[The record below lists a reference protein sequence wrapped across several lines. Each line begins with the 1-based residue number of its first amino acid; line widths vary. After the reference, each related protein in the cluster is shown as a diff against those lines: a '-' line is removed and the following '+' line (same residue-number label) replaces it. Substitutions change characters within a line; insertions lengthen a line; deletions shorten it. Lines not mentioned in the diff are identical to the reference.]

1 MTAGNKCGEARTVYN
16 WREWAERLTRTS
28 QGVPRWE
35 RWQALVPRYRRGI
48 QASEQD
54 EAFWRDV
61 MKLYLRPE
69 APPLSAY
76 VGKHPTEPVQG
87 VTFFQHPDVR
97 AAIVAS
103 GVDRDI
109 QKSIV
114 FDGNVVG
121 VATATRGRLLLHG
134 YDPAGAG
141 STNWA
146 ILMIP
151 DGSKAAV
158 CYSTGI
164 VGYEKGADWYFEGD
178 VAFTLYTPCPS
189 EEGDMESLSNWP
201 IGPIPG

>member
-1 MTAGNKCGEARTVYN
+1 MTHRTACAAFGALTLAAMLAACSQAEDDARAEAPATTAQ
-16 WREWAERLTRTS
+16 AETS
-28 QGVPRWE
+28 APAV
-35 RWQALVPRYRRGI
+35 AV
-48 QASEQD
+48 AS
-54 EAFWRDV
+54 ARDG
-61 MKLYLRPE
+61 E

-97 AAIVAS
+97 AAIDAS

-109 QKSIV
+109 QKAV
-114 FDGNVVG
+114 FFDGNVVG
-121 VATATRGRLLLHG
+121 VVTETRGRLLLHG
-134 YDPAGAG
+134 YDPVGAG

-164 VGYEKGADWYFEGD
+164 VKYEQGADWYFEGD
-178 VAFTLYTPCPS
+178 QAFTLYAPCPA
-189 EEGDMESLSNWP
+189 EEGDMETLSNWP

>member
-1 MTAGNKCGEARTVYN
+1 MTLRTACAALGAFTLAATLAACSQA
-16 WREWAERLTRTS
+16 EEAER
-28 QGVPRWE
+28 VDAAP
-35 RWQALVPRYRRGI
+35 AV
-48 QASEQD
+48 ASTPVTTAAAKD
-54 EAFWRDV
+54 R
-61 MKLYLRPE
+61 E

-87 VTFFQHPDVR
+87 VTFFQHPAVR

-103 GVDRDI
+103 GADRDI
-109 QKSIV
+109 QKAIV
-114 FDGNVVG
+114 FDDNVVG
-121 VATATRGRLLLHG
+121 VVTPTRGRLLLHG

-164 VGYEKGADWYFEGD
+164 VGYEKGADWYFEGIW
-178 VAFTLYTPCPS
+178 PS
-189 EEGDMESLSNWP
+189 PSIRRAPPRRATWRR
-201 IGPIPG
+201 

>member
-1 MTAGNKCGEARTVYN
+1 MTVRTLLALALAATLAACSQADDGVRAEPTLAEADAP
-16 WREWAERLTRTS
+16 E
-28 QGVPRWE
+28 
-35 RWQALVPRYRRGI
+35 
-48 QASEQD
+48 AS
-54 EAFWRDV
+54 AAPAAAPARNS
-61 MKLYLRPE
+61 E

-121 VATATRGRLLLHG
+121 VVTETRGRLLLHG

>member
-1 MTAGNKCGEARTVYN
+1 MT
-16 WREWAERLTRTS
+16 LRTS
-28 QGVPRWE
+28 LALALAATLAACS
-35 RWQALVPRYRRGI
+35 QAEEGAAVAPTPAEADPP
-48 QASEQD
+48 ASSAAPATAPD
-54 EAFWRDV
+54 RSG
-61 MKLYLRPE
+61 E
-69 APPLSAY
+69 APPLSVY

-97 AAIVAS
+97 AAMVAS

-121 VATATRGRLLLHG
+121 VVTETRGRLLLHG

>member
-1 MTAGNKCGEARTVYN
+1 MTVRTLLAFALAATLAACSQVDDGVRAEPTLAEADAP
-16 WREWAERLTRTS
+16 E
-28 QGVPRWE
+28 
-35 RWQALVPRYRRGI
+35 
-48 QASEQD
+48 AS
-54 EAFWRDV
+54 AAPAAAPARNS
-61 MKLYLRPE
+61 E

-121 VATATRGRLLLHG
+121 VVTETRGRLLLHG

>member
-1 MTAGNKCGEARTVYN
+1 MT
-16 WREWAERLTRTS
+16 
-28 QGVPRWE
+28 
-35 RWQALVPRYRRGI
+35 
-48 QASEQD
+48 
-54 EAFWRDV
+54 
-61 MKLYLRPE
+61 LRPSLALALAATLAACSQAEEGAAVAPTPAEADAPASSAAPATAPDRNGE
-69 APPLSAY
+69 APPLSVY

-97 AAIVAS
+97 AAMVAS

-121 VATATRGRLLLHG
+121 VVTETRGRLLLHG

>member
-1 MTAGNKCGEARTVYN
+1 MPLKTGLTVIGSLILAATLGACSQAETGASKDDVPAEVQPSEALAPVNGED
-16 WREWAERLTRTS
+16 
-28 QGVPRWE
+28 
-35 RWQALVPRYRRGI
+35 
-48 QASEQD
+48 ASSSS
-54 EAFWRDV
+54 
-61 MKLYLRPE
+61 K

-76 VGKHPTEPVQG
+76 IGMHPTVPVQG

-97 AAIVAS
+97 AAIEAS

-109 QKSIV
+109 QKSIF

-121 VATATRGRLLLHG
+121 VVTPTRGRLLLHG

-164 VGYEKGADWYFEGD
+164 IGYEKGADWYYEGD
-178 VAFTLYTPCPS
+178 QAFTLYTPCPS
-189 EEGDMESLSNWP
+189 EEGDMETLSNWP